1 MEKSHGG
8 SSVELNGTWSAAVNS
23 RDPAASSSITDA
35 ARICACVS
43 SSANDAF
50 RSASDVIEANGS
62 VVANEYLELHPE
74 VSGRL
79 TYLNIA
85 EGSHIGKGAVLAK
98 INDADLRAQQAK
110 TRVQLALAEK
120 TEERYKQL
128 LDAGGLNQSD
138 YDAVVN
144 QINGYKADIAYTQTL
159 INKTVI
165 TAPFAGVIGLRQV
178 SPGAYVTPTTVL
190 ATLQQTTQVKIDF
203 TLPETYGNIVQKG
216 SAVDVQIDAAT
227 QEKSKAKVVAI
238 EPGADLE
245 TRNLKVRALLDKGVA
260 NPGSFVK
267 VSIDIGHGRTA
278 FKVPTNSIIP
288 EDKNNQL
295 VLVKNGVATFVNVET
310 GIREENAVEIVKGIN
325 AGDSIIVRGVLFAR
339 PKSPV
344 KVRSVRKLEDF
355 IKVAEGS

>member
-1 MEKSHGG
+1 
-8 SSVELNGTWSAAVNS
+8 
-23 RDPAASSSITDA
+23 
-35 ARICACVS
+35 
-43 SSANDAF
+43 
-50 RSASDVIEANGS
+50 
-62 VVANEYLELHPE
+62 
-74 VSGRL
+74 
-79 TYLNIA
+79 
-85 EGSHIGKGAVLAK
+85 
-98 INDADLRAQQAK
+98 
-110 TRVQLALAEK
+110 
-120 TEERYKQL
+120 
-128 LDAGGLNQSD
+128 
-138 YDAVVN
+138 
-144 QINGYKADIAYTQTL
+144 L